1 MLDTLITSKTRIK
14 LLLKFFLNSS
24 SISYLRGLESEFGE
38 SSNAIRLE
46 LNRFE
51 KAGLLTSFM
60 KGNKKMFHA
69 DTSHP
74 LFREIHNL
82 LLKHI
87 GFDQIIDNVTSRLGD
102 VKIVYLIGDFAKGK
116 DSKIIDLLFVGDD
129 IDKEY
134 LIRKVSQVEKLISR
148 KIRFLVYKDVDYK
161 NILSDYKDSEILL
174 LWKDERRNG
183 ETKSL
188 SD

>member
-14 LLLKFFLNSS
+14 LLLKFFLNSNS
-24 SISYLRGLESEFGE
+24 SSYLRGLESEFKE

-51 KAGLLTSFM
+51 KAGLLTSFI

-69 DTSHP
+69 NTSHP
-74 LFREIHNL
+74 LFLEIHNL

-87 GFDQIIDNVTSRLGD
+87 GFDQIIKNVTTRLGD

-116 DSKIIDLLFVGDD
+116 DSKIIDLLFVGNN

-134 LIRKVSQVEKLISR
+134 LLRKVSQAEKLISR
-148 KIRFLVYKDVDYK
+148 KIRFLIYKDDDYK
-161 NILSDYKDSEILL
+161 NILNDYKNSEILL
-174 LWKDERRNG
+174 LWKE
-183 ETKSL
+183 E
-188 SD
+188 